1 MNDGVQMDLQELYK
15 ALGLLLC
22 TTPILF
28 KEFSKNLKVH
38 TVQTAKNLNPNA
50 KNIELSNI
58 TGIDRNLI
66 SDLLEEKIIYQE
78 KSKLMI
84 LLSDLW
90 KSKDKNGQVTW
101 KQFYA
106 MATKTLSTSLSP
118 TSALKLLKDS
128 DSVSQS
134 NKGELITVNTSRL
147 TVSRDILISTG
158 IFSLSI
164 HRHIHTS
171 LLNIVSSEGLFQ
183 QDLRS
188 SQIPPSK
195 QTMCHEE
202 LYELLDKVIWPMV
215 LKILEKYEAK
225 VPPGTYP
232 DCGLSAFEF
241 FSNKKV

>member
-1 MNDGVQMDLQELYK
+1 MDNEVSVDFQELYK

-22 TTPILF
+22 TTPITF
-28 KEFSKNLKVH
+28 KEFSKNLKAH
-38 TVQTAKNLNPNA
+38 TVQIAKKLNPDA

-66 SDLLEEKIIYQE
+66 SDLLKEKIIFKE

-90 KSKDKNGQVTW
+90 KYKDENNQVTW
-101 KQFYA
+101 KQFYSI
-106 MATKTLSTSLSP
+106 ATKVLSTSLSP

-128 DSVSQS
+128 RSISQAS
-134 NKGELITVNTSRL
+134 ADELITVNTNRL
-147 TVSRDILISTG
+147 TVSKDTLISTG

-171 LLNIVSSEGLFQ
+171 LLNILHSEGLFQ

-195 QTMCHEE
+195 QSMCHAE

-215 LKILEKYEAK
+215 LKILEKYETE

>member
-1 MNDGVQMDLQELYK
+1 MNDNVQMDLQELYK

-22 TTPILF
+22 TTPISF
-28 KEFSKNLKVH
+28 KEFCKNLKVQ
-38 TVQTAKNLNPNA
+38 TVQTARNLNPNA

-66 SDLLEEKIIYQE
+66 SNLLEEKIIYQE

-90 KSKDKNGQVTW
+90 TNKNKNSQVTW
-101 KQFYA
+101 KQFYE
-106 MATKTLSTSLSP
+106 MAIKTLSTSLSP

-128 DSVSQS
+128 NSVSQS
-134 NKGELITVNTSRL
+134 NTDESITINTNRL

-158 IFSLSI
+158 VFSLSI

-171 LLNIVSSEGLFQ
+171 LLNILSSEGLFQ

-202 LYELLDKVIWPMV
+202 LYELLDRIIWPMV
-215 LKILEKYEAK
+215 LKILKKYEAE
-225 VPPGTYP
+225 VPSGTYP